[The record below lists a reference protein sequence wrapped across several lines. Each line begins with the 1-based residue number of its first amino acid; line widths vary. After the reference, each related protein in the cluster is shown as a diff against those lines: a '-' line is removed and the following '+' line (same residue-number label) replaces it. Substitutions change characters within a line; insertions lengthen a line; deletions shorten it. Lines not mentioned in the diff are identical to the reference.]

1 MSTSSYLA
9 NFGVTI
15 EQASQYVH
23 ANMHDLHGIAAT
35 ARQYGITD
43 EMLGE
48 IAGHAAG
55 THYSGAEVRGY
66 LAGFGVNTAGLS
78 AESLFPS
85 EMLQFSSVMTL
96 NVETGTLSTAS
107 LRTQVIA
114 RTGEAAYN
122 AAFDPNHYAGGL
134 DGVFSVADLGVS
146 SLGDLPATAQT
157 LESLFYGTIVR
168 LAGTL
173 DMQEAFDVAAFVN
186 THRAAMES
194 GDPAVESAFLALMHG
209 IVEDHAMMPALTDTQ
224 IAQAAVASAVALVG
238 FASQHD
244 QSLFAELLTGF
255 AF

>member
-15 EQASQYVH
+15 EQAREYVL
-23 ANMHDLHGIAAT
+23 ANMHDPHAIVAT
-35 ARQYGITD
+35 ARHYGITND
-43 EMLGE
+43 MLGE
-48 IAGHAAG
+48 IAGG
-55 THYSGAEVRGY
+55 YSAAEVRGY
-66 LAGFGVNTAGLS
+66 LAGFHIDAAPLE

-85 EMLQFSSVMTL
+85 DMLAFSGVMGL
-96 NVETGTLSTAS
+96 NTETGDLSTAS
-107 LRTQVIA
+107 LRAQVIA
-114 RTGEAAYN
+114 QTGEAAYN

-134 DGVFSVADLGVS
+134 DGVFSAADLGVS

-173 DMQEAFDVAAFVN
+173 DMQEAMDVATFVN
-186 THRAAMES
+186 SHGAALEN
-194 GDPAVESAFLALMHG
+194 GDAAAESAFLALMHG
-209 IVEDHAMMPALTDTQ
+209 IVEDHAMMPALSGDQ
-224 IAQAAVASAVALVG
+224 IAQAAVASAVALVAV
-238 FASQHD
+238 ASQHD

>member
-15 EQASQYVH
+15 GQAREYVLAHLNDPH
-23 ANMHDLHGIAAT
+23 AIVAT
-35 ARQYGITD
+35 ARHFGVTD

-48 IAGHAAG
+48 IAGD
-55 THYSGAEVRGY
+55 YSAAEVRGY
-66 LAGFGVNTAGLS
+66 LAGFGIDASGLE

-85 EMLQFSSVMTL
+85 DMLAFSGVMAL
-96 NVETGTLSTAS
+96 NTETGELSTAS
-107 LRTQVIA
+107 LRAQVIA
-114 RTGEAAYN
+114 HTGEAAYN

-146 SLGDLPATAQT
+146 SLGDLPAAAQT

-173 DMQEAFDVAAFVN
+173 DMQEALDVASFVS
-186 THRAAMES
+186 THRTALEAGE
-194 GDPAVESAFLALMHG
+194 PAVESAFLTLMHG
-209 IVEDHAMMPALTDTQ
+209 IVEDHAMMPALNDTQ

-244 QSLFAELLTGF
+244 QSLFEELLTGF